1 MFPDPLRQRLRDA
14 GFVAVLILE
23 DPDDA
28 VPLARALMDGGVS
41 AMELTLRTP
50 SAIESLKRI
59 RRDVPQMLAG
69 VGTILTPGQATEAS
83 QAGAAFGVSPGLNPN
98 VVRHADRSGFPF
110 APGVCTPTDIELAV
124 EAGCRMLKFF
134 PAEPI
139 GGLAYLRSVAAPF
152 AHLGVEFLPLGGVDA
167 DNMESYLLDP
177 SVTAVGGSWVTPRSR
192 IRERDWKAVT
202 TLAAQAATIVARAR
216 PAAPPPGH
224 ATPER
229 HPVTQPAANE
239 TGSNGPNGGT
249 R

>member
-14 GFVAVLILE
+14 GFVAVLILD

-28 VPLARALMDGGVS
+28 VPLAGALLDGGVT

-50 SAIESLKRI
+50 AAIESLKRI
-59 RRDVPQMLAG
+59 RRDVPEMLAG

-83 QAGAAFGVSPGLNPN
+83 EAGAAFGVSPGLNPN
-98 VVRHADRSGFPF
+98 VVSHADRSGFPF
-110 APGVCTPTDIELAV
+110 APGVCTPTDVELAV

-139 GGLAYLRSVAAPF
+139 GGLAYLRSIAAPF
-152 AHLGVEFLPLGGVDA
+152 AHLGVRFLPLGGVA
-167 DNMESYLLDP
+167 PDNMESYLLEP
-177 SVTAVGGSWVTPRSR
+177 SVAAVGGSWVTPRSR
-192 IRERDWKAVT
+192 IGERDWKAIT
-202 TLAAQAATIVARAR
+202 TLATQAATIVARVR
-216 PAAPPPGH
+216 SAAPSPEN

-229 HPVTQPAANE
+229 PAV
-239 TGSNGPNGGT
+239 NGPQGGL